1 MNEGEIL
8 FINSDPQF
16 GSAVNILTDMYVN
29 RLEDEVTKLLKK
41 KEKIETYSDVTFNLE
56 KAKDWRGNTI
66 TKVINGY

>member
-1 MNEGEIL
+1 M
-8 FINSDPQF
+8 NSDVHY

-41 KEKIETYSDVTFNLE
+41 KEKIEHYSDITFNLE
-56 KAKDWRGNTI
+56 YAKDWRGNQV